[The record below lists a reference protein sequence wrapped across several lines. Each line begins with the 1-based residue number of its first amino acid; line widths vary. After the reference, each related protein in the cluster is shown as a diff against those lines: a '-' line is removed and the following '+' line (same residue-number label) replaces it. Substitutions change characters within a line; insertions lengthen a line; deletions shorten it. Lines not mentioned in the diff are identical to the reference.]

1 MNIRE
6 IARIADVTPGTVSKV
21 LNNYPDVGE
30 ATRKHVL
37 EIIEEYQ
44 YAPKVSPRRKGK
56 AIPKIGLVTEG
67 VYNPLYSHIED
78 MLSILIHNSGYL
90 VLGFHDNYHA
100 QDKTEKM
107 TEMIRQLNQEKLSG
121 LIYIGGNFAPVPR
134 EVFRQLPCP
143 AIFINTVLPEQEDE
157 LTYSSIQVS
166 HFQTAFGQMKSLIDQ
181 GHQNICT
188 VISSFIDNS
197 VYGLRVHRQPCAWRA
212 TKPIGILKR
221 ITSTR
226 KPTMGSR
233 CIF

>member
-107 TEMIRQLNQEKLSG
+107 TEMIRQLEKEKLSG
-121 LIYIGGNFAPVPR
+121 LIYIGGNFAPVSR

-181 GHQNICT
+181 VRTDEKPDRSGAPKYLHGDLLFYRQQRLWPE
-188 VISSFIDNS
+188 SAS
-197 VYGLRVHRQPCAWRA
+197 VSGGPAHGGQRNQLVY
-212 TKPIGILKR
+212 
-221 ITSTR
+221 
-226 KPTMGSR
+226 
-233 CIF
+233 

>member
-107 TEMIRQLNQEKLSG
+107 TEMIRQLEK
-121 LIYIGGNFAPVPR
+121 
-134 EVFRQLPCP
+134 
-143 AIFINTVLPEQEDE
+143 
-157 LTYSSIQVS
+157 
-166 HFQTAFGQMKSLIDQ
+166 
-181 GHQNICT
+181 
-188 VISSFIDNS
+188 
-197 VYGLRVHRQPCAWRA
+197 
-212 TKPIGILKR
+212 
-221 ITSTR
+221 R
-226 KPTMGSR
+226 KN
-233 CIF
+233 